1 MGDGSLANPARLLGC
16 AGLCFTLSL
25 VAGCNETTSSLRE
38 PIKAATS
45 APARNTNASPRGAS
59 VALTLT
65 GVETVPRPI
74 VSRFSEALA
83 HAVDVREVEVVEPK
97 RAKYFVQM
105 HLTAYPA
112 GNGASA
118 LAYVCDIYDA
128 KKNRIQRLADDVALK
143 GMAADSWSLV
153 NDKAIEAI
161 AARSGD
167 DLAGFLSNTP
177 EAIAAAATAAPAL
190 AARPVDAPER
200 VRVPAPVATSSGM
213 PSDALGF
220 SAVR

>member
-1 MGDGSLANPARLLGC
+1 MGEGSLANPARLLGC
-16 AGLCFTLSL
+16 VGLCFALCL
-25 VAGCNETTSSLRE
+25 LAGCNETTSSLRE
-38 PIKAATS
+38 PIKAAAS
-45 APARNTNASPRGAS
+45 APARNANVSPRGAS

-65 GVETVPRPI
+65 GIENVPAGV

-83 HAVDVREVEVVEPK
+83 HAVDFRDVDVVEPK

-118 LAYVCDIYDA
+118 LAYLCDIYDA
-128 KKNRIQRLADDVALK
+128 KKNRIQRLGDDVALK
-143 GMAADSWSLV
+143 GTAVDSWSLV

-161 AARSGD
+161 AARSAE
-167 DLAGFLSNTP
+167 DLAAFLSNTP
-177 EAIAAAATAAPAL
+177 EAVAAGSAAPAL
-190 AARPVDAPER
+190 TARPLEARER
-200 VRVPAPVATSSGM
+200 VRVPAPVATSPELPGG
-213 PSDALGF
+213 ALGF

>member
-1 MGDGSLANPARLLGC
+1 MGEGSLANPARLLGC
-16 AGLCFTLSL
+16 VGLCFALCL
-25 VAGCNETTSSLRE
+25 LAGCNETTSSLRE
-38 PIKAATS
+38 PIKAAAS
-45 APARNTNASPRGAS
+45 APTRNPNLTPRGAS

-65 GVETVPRPI
+65 GIENVPAGI

-83 HAVDVREVEVVEPK
+83 HAVDFRDVDVAEPK

-118 LAYVCDIYDA
+118 LAYLCDIYDA
-128 KKNRIQRLADDVALK
+128 KKNRIQRLGDDIALN
-143 GMAADSWSLV
+143 GTAADSWSLV

-161 AARSGD
+161 AARSAD

-177 EAIAAAATAAPAL
+177 EAIAAAAIAAPTG

-200 VRVPAPVATSSGM
+200 VRVPAPVTTSSGM
-213 PSDALGF
+213 PADALGF

>member
-1 MGDGSLANPARLLGC
+1 MGEGSLANPARLLGC
-16 AGLCFTLSL
+16 VGLCFALCL
-25 VAGCNETTSSLRE
+25 LAGCNETTSSLRE
-38 PIKAATS
+38 PIKAAAG
-45 APARNTNASPRGAS
+45 APARNANVSPRGAS

-65 GVETVPRPI
+65 GIENVPAGV

-83 HAVDVREVEVVEPK
+83 HAVDFRDVDVVEPK

-118 LAYVCDIYDA
+118 LAYLCDIYDA
-128 KKNRIQRLADDVALK
+128 KKNRIQRLGDDIALK
-143 GMAADSWSLV
+143 GTAVDSWSLV

-161 AARSGD
+161 AARSAE
-167 DLAGFLSNTP
+167 DLAAFLSNTP
-177 EAIAAAATAAPAL
+177 EAVAAGSGAPAL
-190 AARPVDAPER
+190 TARPLEARER
-200 VRVPAPVATSSGM
+200 VRVPAPVATSPELPGG
-213 PSDALGF
+213 ALGF